1 MLYSSHA
8 WKWKLPLCFTCLS
21 NHYLISFIFT
31 TDLLKV
37 VSSLCI
43 FPCTPQTGTLPL
55 SILLFSNCCHVDYRQ
70 SLLCQWTHVSIF
82 LLFDLFVTFGN
93 SDYLISFEI
102 LSWDTDFCR
111 TYSAVHYLSVCWW
124 APISPTT
131 PNVCVSWSFLALA
144 LSLLSLLS
152 WIISFIFMAPVI
164 IDMLTHTF

>member
-21 NHYLISFIFT
+21 NPYLISLIFT

-43 FPCTPQTGTLPL
+43 FPCTPQTGVLPHL
-55 SILLFSNCCHVDYRQ
+55 YCSSQIFVMWTTDNLYSATSVDPHFN
-70 SLLCQWTHVSIF
+70 LP
-82 LLFDLFVTFGN
+82 FVTFGN
-93 SDYLISFEI
+93 SDYLTSFEI
-102 LSWDTDFCR
+102 LSWDTDFCL

-152 WIISFIFMAPVI
+152 WMISFIFMAPGI